1 MNPLITPPSNT
12 APANEDLAEQAR
24 PGHGI
29 PSQDPDPAAQIPL
42 ETQEAQREAQ
52 SVLMGGGVVAGAA
65 TGAAVGVMVAGGGD
79 GRNHTRCRC
88 RRTGRRCRW
97 SHGEPGGFERRRRQP
112 TGITTWSSEKMRRTR
127 RTETAFRTL
136 RRVC

>member
-65 TGAAVGVMVAGGGD
+65 TGAAVGVMVAGAVAGALGGAAAGATANPEDSSGAD
-79 GRNHTRCRC
+79 GSRPV
-88 RRTGRRCRW
+88 
-97 SHGEPGGFERRRRQP
+97 SPPGVP
-112 TGITTWSSEKMRRTR
+112 KK
-127 RTETAFRTL
+127 
-136 RRVC
+136 